1 MKKLNIF
8 LCAAMAFFASCSDVD
23 LASVNYSEGISNLV
37 ADFTPSSRKVTLS
50 WDNPTMEGQSGI
62 QIIKDNVDVTNIDG
76 VVNSYFI
83 KKAPVNVDVAYTV
96 KARYTDGRVSEGQ
109 TVRFKI
115 DYVAK
120 KGDKVAMLVADDYEV
135 SADETDAVAWFNK
148 NYVEKGTGKLIKA
161 SQIDDLDIE
170 EQAVCWVMCDR
181 IGLEKGWTNLPG
193 GLASNET
200 VNALKAFAA
209 DGGNLLLTN
218 HATQLTAAVGRI
230 DEAYAPGIYGNGEGG
245 NNPDVWG
252 VQPIIGNTEGQIYD
266 HSEHPIYAG
275 MNFTAGLYERSIYCF
290 EGAGVKGDHNCMWDL
305 NGYGLAANPNV
316 VKAWED
322 ITNSTVL
329 GTWNHVVDYC
339 CAGIIDFAPITTF
352 PARILAVGLASYE
365 WNIGGEN
372 QYKDQL
378 EMFTGNCISYLK

>member
-1 MKKLNIF
+1 
-8 LCAAMAFFASCSDVD
+8 MAFFASCSDVD
-23 LASVNYSEGISNLV
+23 LESVNYSEGISNLV
-37 ADFTPSSRKVTLS
+37 ADFTPSSRKVTLN

-83 KKAPVNVDVAYTV
+83 KKAPINVDVAYTV

-161 SQIDDLDIE
+161 SQVDDLDIE

-218 HATQLTAAVGRI
+218 HATQLTAAICR
-230 DEAYAPGIYGNGEGG
+230 
-245 NNPDVWG
+245 
-252 VQPIIGNTEGQIYD
+252 
-266 HSEHPIYAG
+266 
-275 MNFTAGLYERSIYCF
+275 FF
-290 EGAGVKGDHNCMWDL
+290 
-305 NGYGLAANPNV
+305 
-316 VKAWED
+316 
-322 ITNSTVL
+322 NSYRKL
-329 GTWNHVVDYC
+329 FFSH
-339 CAGIIDFAPITTF
+339 
-352 PARILAVGLASYE
+352 L
-365 WNIGGEN
+365 
-372 QYKDQL
+372 
-378 EMFTGNCISYLK
+378 